1 MRQAAVKTMNDQSES
16 IEPPSSTGAAPDP
29 RRPSGIRRWLKSLR
43 NGRNGGATLRET
55 LEELIEQHEERDAPI
70 DPRER
75 QLIERIL
82 TVGDMTVDDVMVPRA
97 DIIAV
102 ECKTPLDEVVA
113 LMAKETHSRLPVYRE
128 SLDEVI
134 GMVHIKDLLAAVVEK
149 TGRKKTLPEIVRPVI
164 FVAPSMRVLDLLLQ
178 MRLSRRHMALVVDEY
193 GGVDGLV
200 TIEDT
205 VEQIVGEIEDEHDE
219 TARPSIEQR
228 PDGTIVAD
236 ARVPL
241 AEFESTIGPILT
253 DEERQD
259 DIETL
264 GGLVFSLC
272 GRVPMRGEVVVHEPS
287 GVEFEVIDADPR
299 RIRRLRLT
307 NLPHRPIDD
316 E

>member
-1 MRQAAVKTMNDQSES
+1 MRLAVEKMNDQSDS
-16 IEPPSSTGAAPDP
+16 IEPPSSTDAATDL
-29 RRPSGIRRWLKSLR
+29 RRPGGIRRWLKGLR
-43 NGRNGGATLRET
+43 NGRNGGSTLRET
-55 LEELIEQHEERDAPI
+55 LEELIEQHEEREDPI

-82 TVGDMTVDDVMVPRA
+82 TVGEVTAEDAMVPRA
-97 DIIAV
+97 DIVAV
-102 ECKTPLDEVVA
+102 ESSTPLDEVVL
-113 LMAKETHSRLPVYRE
+113 LMARETHSRVPVYRD

-134 GMVHIKDLLAAVVEK
+134 GMVHVKDVLAAHVEPAA
-149 TGRKKTLPEIVRPVI
+149 RKKTLPEIARPVL

-178 MRLSRRHMALVVDEY
+178 MRLSRTHMALVVDEY

-200 TIEDT
+200 TIEDA

-219 TARPSIEQR
+219 TARPMMEQR
-228 PDGTIVAD
+228 ADGTVVAD
-236 ARVPL
+236 ARLPL
-241 AEFESTIGPILT
+241 DEFEARVGPIRT
-253 DEERQD
+253 EEERDD
-259 DIETL
+259 DIDTL
-264 GGLVFSLC
+264 GGLVFSLS

-299 RIRRLRLT
+299 RIRRLRLA